1 MDVFANGPAFRTLA
15 SLLQAHAER
24 HPGKSAVVDVD
35 SGRSIAFGELAG
47 VVDGVALQLQR
58 RGVSAGARV
67 VLCTASGIETVVM
80 WLALWRLAAV
90 VCPLDAAQFGT
101 ATAHAVLVAL
111 KPMLVLRSV
120 HSDTPDLPEGVD
132 VPEARFNDWPTVPR
146 DARDGTIALASLRG
160 SLREAPC
167 AQSADVA
174 AMCCTSGSTGRTK
187 VVVHDHGSYWLNG
200 LDSIELL
207 DLHGD
212 DRTLEYRSFSWYSSQ
227 ILSLT
232 PFLQLGLT
240 LHLARQFSRSR
251 FGDWIERHRITV
263 AAGVPTVL
271 NVLLSGPMQ
280 SFPAQARSL
289 RLMTSSSA
297 PLIRATW
304 QRFERASGV
313 PLVNLYGSSEAGWI
327 CGNRLADR
335 RIGSVGRPAR
345 RAVFDILDADNRP
358 CPPGMPGQV
367 VVAGPKLA
375 LGLFQADGSIEPLRG
390 GLHRTHDLALRAD
403 DGYIELLG
411 RLDDLVIRGGIKVS
425 PQEIEEALLTHA
437 DVVEAGAIGVP
448 DSIYG
453 QEAICF
459 VVLREGAT
467 SDAASLH
474 THASA
479 SLPREKRPKAV
490 HVVDAL
496 PRNARGKLERDKLR
510 QR

>member
-1 MDVFANGPAFRTLA
+1 MDVFADGPAFRTLA

-24 HPGKSAVVDVD
+24 HPGKAAVVDVD
-35 SGRSIAFGELAG
+35 SGRTIAFGELAR
-47 VVDGVALQLQR
+47 VVDSVALQLTQ
-58 RGVSAGARV
+58 RGVSSGARV

-101 ATAHAVLVAL
+101 ASAYAVLVAL
-111 KPMLVLRSV
+111 KPVLVLRSV
-120 HSDTPDLPEGVD
+120 HGDTPYLPDGVD
-132 VPEARFNDWPTVPR
+132 LPEARFDDWPTTAR
-146 DARDGTIALASLRG
+146 DAHAATIALAASPRDSLQD
-160 SLREAPC
+160 APC
-167 AQSADVA
+167 VQSADVA
-174 AMCCTSGSTGRTK
+174 AMCCTSGSTGGMK
-187 VVVHDHGSYWLNG
+187 IVVHDHGSYWLNG

-227 ILSLT
+227 ILSLM

-271 NVLLSGPMQ
+271 NVLLSGSMQ

-297 PLIRATW
+297 PLIRTTW

-335 RIGSVGRPAR
+335 RIGSVGRPVR
-345 RAVFDILDADNRP
+345 RAVFDILGADDRP

-375 LGLFQADGSIEPLRG
+375 LGLVQADGSIEPLRG
-390 GLHRTHDLALRAD
+390 LHCTRDLALRAD

-425 PQEIEEALLTHA
+425 PQEIEEALLAHP

-448 DSIYG
+448 DAIYG

-467 SDAASLH
+467 SDEASLH
-474 THASA
+474 AHAAAALS
-479 SLPREKRPKAV
+479 RDKRPKTV

-510 QR
+510 GR